1 VGDGVQISVSASS
14 LVAAVTSGD
23 VRVHRHGSGKYR
35 GRYLALRRSAGRR
48 EILATGR
55 PDPLRLKLSSM
66 GIALL
71 QEGEQWT
78 AHTAEK
84 N

>member
-1 VGDGVQISVSASS
+1 VQISVTPSA
-14 LVAAVTSGD
+14 LVAAVVAGD
-23 VRVHRHGSGKYR
+23 VRVHRHGSGIYR
-35 GRYLALRRSAGRR
+35 GRYLALRRTDGRR

-55 PDPLRLKLSSM
+55 PEPLRLKLSSM

-78 AHTAEK
+78 IAQKEVTK
-84 N
+84 

>member
-1 VGDGVQISVSASS
+1 MGDGVQISVRPSA

-55 PDPLRLKLSSM
+55 PDPLRIKLASM
-66 GIALL
+66 GILL
-71 QEGEQWT
+71 SQEGEQWKI
-78 AHTAEK
+78 EK
-84 N
+84 